1 MTGPDPLLE
10 STISHYRIVERIG
23 GGGMGV
29 VYKAEDTR
37 LHRFV
42 ALKFLPPELDRDQ
55 NALARFHLEAQAAS
69 ALNHPNIC
77 TIYDI
82 GEQDGRSFIAMENL
96 EGETLRHL
104 LGSQPMPVEN
114 ILPLARQIADALE
127 AAHAKGIVHRDIK
140 PANIFVTKRGDAK
153 ILDFG
158 LAKMFS
164 DSGTAADSMTA
175 DTPDHL
181 TSPGSTLGTVAYMS
195 PEQVSGKVLDS
206 RTDLFSLGTV
216 LYQMCTGRLPFQGD
230 TTALIFHAIL
240 ERTSPPP
247 SQLNPAIPGRL
258 DEIVQKALEKDRTL
272 RYQSAAELRTDLQR
286 LNRDRESG
294 SEKVATGAQ
303 KHSWTWAWLAT
314 AALLV
319 LFAAFTFLYLHFTA
333 KPKEG
338 SRSWEQ
344 LTFYTDSA
352 VYPALSPDGRM
363 LAYIRGENTFMGA
376 GDIYLKMLPDGQ
388 PVQLTH
394 DDKMSK
400 LAPTFSPDGSRIAF
414 GTPSPWD
421 TWEVG
426 VLGGQPKLM
435 MKNASSLTWIGSGKN
450 LLFSEIKNGLHMCLV
465 TTDEARGQ
473 SRDVYVPPG
482 DRSMVHHSYLSPDGR
497 WVLIVLMN
505 ALGKLTQCRVVSFD
519 VSSNA
524 PVDGSGREHLV
535 GPENSVCKSGAW
547 SPDGKWVY
555 LSANT
560 GGASHI
566 WRQRFPDGEPEQV
579 TSGPTEEEGIAM
591 AADGKSFIT
600 SVGNGEKTVWIHD
613 KNGERQMSSEGSAFH
628 TTFSNDGAYLYY
640 LKNAGGKGASELWRT
655 DLAKGQSEQVLP
667 GYEVEVSTEGNEYA
681 LSLDGKHIA
690 FVRKDEKKISHLWIA
705 PTDRR
710 SSPRQLDSDDNEDS
724 PYFLPSGDLVFRVSR
739 GGINY
744 LFTRR
749 QDGSGEKRL
758 LDQPI
763 LDLLAVSPSGK
774 WALIGQTE
782 SKDEE
787 WPARLIAYS
796 LDGGA
801 KTPLCRAIC
810 VGGWDST
817 NTHLFLSFLNEDKS
831 YFIAM
836 GKNGDFPK
844 FPEQGLRNS
853 AELTGVA
860 GVTTE
865 PYSVESAI
873 SPDLYSHTKTTYRR
887 NLYRI
892 PLP

>member
-1 MTGPDPLLE
+1 MPGADPLLG

-29 VYKAEDTR
+29 VYKAEDSR

-104 LGSQPMPVEN
+104 LGSQPMPLEN
-114 ILPLARQIADALE
+114 ILPLAKQIADALE

-158 LAKMFS
+158 LAKIFS
-164 DSGTAADSMTA
+164 DSGAAADSMTA
-175 DTPDHL
+175 DAPEHL

-240 ERTSPPP
+240 ERTPPPP
-247 SQLNPAIPGRL
+247 SQLNPAIPGKL

-272 RYQSAAELRTDLQR
+272 RYQSAAELRSDLQR
-286 LNRDRESG
+286 LNRDRES
-294 SEKVATGAQ
+294 TGKIPPQAQ
-303 KHSWTWAWLAT
+303 KRSWTWAWVT
-314 AALLV
+314 CAALVL
-319 LFAAFTFLYLHFTA
+319 LFAAATFLYLHFAA

-338 SRSWEQ
+338 SRNWEQ

-352 VYPALSPDGRM
+352 VYPALSPDGKM
-363 LAYIRGENTFMGA
+363 LAYIRGESTFFGA
-376 GDIYLKMLPDGQ
+376 GDIYLKILPDGE

-400 LAPTFSPDGSRIAF
+400 LAPAFSPDGSRIAF

-426 VLGGQPKLM
+426 VLGGQPRLM

-450 LLFSEIKNGLHMCLV
+450 LLFSEIKSGLHMCLV
-465 TTDEARGQ
+465 TTDEARGR
-473 SRDVYVPPG
+473 SRDVFVPPG

-505 ALGKLTQCRVVSFD
+505 SLGKLTQCRVVPFD
-519 VSSNA
+519 GN
-524 PVDGSGREHLV
+524 GHEHLV
-535 GPENSVCKSGAW
+535 GPKNTVCKSGAW

-555 LSANT
+555 LSVDT
-560 GGASHI
+560 GGAFHI

-600 SVGNGEKTVWIHD
+600 SVGNGDKTVWIHD

-640 LKNAGGKGASELWRT
+640 LKSAGGKGASELWRT

-667 GYEVEVSTEGNEYA
+667 GYEVEVSTEGSEYA
-681 LSLDGKHIA
+681 LSLDGKRIA
-690 FVRKDEKKISHLWIA
+690 FVRKDEKRISHLWIA
-705 PTDRR
+705 PTDRQ

-724 PYFLPSGDLVFRVSR
+724 PSFLPNGDLIFRASR

-744 LFTRR
+744 LFTRK

-763 LDLLAVSPSGK
+763 LDLLAVSPTGK
-774 WALIGQTE
+774 WALIGQSE
-782 SKDEE
+782 STDTDEE
-787 WPARLIAYS
+787 QHARVVVYP
-796 LDGGA
+796 LDGGS
-801 KTPLCRAIC
+801 KIFLCRTIC
-810 VGGWDST
+810 IGGWDST
-817 NTHLFLSFLNEDKS
+817 ETHLFLSFLNEDKS

-836 GKNGDFPK
+836 GKNADFPK
-844 FPEQGLRNS
+844 IPEQGLSNS
-853 AELTGVA
+853 AELTKVA
-860 GVTTE
+860 GVTSE

-873 SPDLYSHTKTTYRR
+873 SPDLYSYTRITYRR

>member
-1 MTGPDPLLE
+1 MTGSDPLLG

-104 LGSQPMPVEN
+104 LGSQPMALEN

-175 DTPDHL
+175 DAPEHL
-181 TSPGSTLGTVAYMS
+181 TSPGSTIGTVAYMS

-216 LYQMCTGRLPFQGD
+216 LYQMCTGRLPFQGE

-240 ERTSPPP
+240 ERTPPPP
-247 SQLNPAIPGRL
+247 SQLNPAIPGKL
-258 DEIVQKALEKDRTL
+258 NEIVQKALEKDRTL
-272 RYQSAAELRTDLQR
+272 RYQSAAELRTDLHR
-286 LNRDRESG
+286 LNRDRES
-294 SEKVATGAQ
+294 TGKIAPQAQ
-303 KHSWTWAWLAT
+303 KRSWTWAWLT
-314 AALLV
+314 SAALVL
-319 LFAAFTFLYLHFTA
+319 LFAAATFLYLHFAA

-338 SRSWEQ
+338 SRNWEQ

-352 VYPALSPDGRM
+352 VYPALSPDGKM
-363 LAYIRGENTFMGA
+363 LAYIRGESTFFGA
-376 GDIYLKMLPDGQ
+376 GDIYLKMLPDGE

-394 DDKMSK
+394 DDKMPK
-400 LAPTFSPDGSRIAF
+400 LAPAFSPDGSRIAF

-426 VLGGQPKLM
+426 VLGGQPRLM

-450 LLFSEIKNGLHMCLV
+450 LLFSEIKTGLHMCLV

-505 ALGKLTQCRVVSFD
+505 SLGKLTQCRVVPFD
-519 VSSNA
+519 G

-535 GPENSVCKSGAW
+535 GPKNAVCTSGAW
-547 SPDGKWVY
+547 SPDGKRVY
-555 LSANT
+555 LSAFT
-560 GGASHI
+560 GGAFHI

-600 SVGNGEKTVWIHD
+600 SVGNGDKTVWIHD
-613 KNGERQMSSEGSAFH
+613 NNGERQMSSEGSSFH
-628 TTFSNDGAYLYY
+628 TTFSHDGAYLYY
-640 LKNAGGKGASELWRT
+640 LKSAGGKGTSELWRT

-667 GYEVEVSTEGNEYA
+667 GYEVEVSTEGSEYA
-681 LSLDGKHIA
+681 LSLDGKRIA
-690 FVRKDEKKISHLWIA
+690 FVRKDEKRISHLWIA
-705 PTDRR
+705 PTDRQ
-710 SSPRQLDSDDNEDS
+710 SSPRQLDSDDNEES
-724 PYFLPSGDLVFRVSR
+724 PYFLPNGDLVFRASR
-739 GGINY
+739 GGLNY
-744 LFTRR
+744 LFTRK

-763 LDLLAVSPSGK
+763 LDLFAVSPTGK
-774 WALIGQTE
+774 WAIFGENE
-782 SKDEE
+782 SMGEE
-787 WPARLIAYS
+787 QHARVVAYP
-796 LDGGA
+796 LDGGS
-801 KTPLCRAIC
+801 KIPLCRTIC
-810 VGGWDST
+810 TGGWDST
-817 NTHLFLSFLNEDKS
+817 ETHLFLSFLNEDKS

-836 GKNGDFPK
+836 GKNADFPK
-844 FPEQGLRNS
+844 IPEQGLSKS
-853 AELTGVA
+853 AELTKVA
-860 GVTTE
+860 GVTSE

-873 SPDLYSHTKTTYRR
+873 SPDLYSYTKTTYRR

>member
-1 MTGPDPLLE
+1 MTGPDPLLG

-29 VYKAEDTR
+29 VYKAEDSR

-104 LGSQPMPVEN
+104 LGSQPMPLEN
-114 ILPLARQIADALE
+114 ILPLAKQIADALE

-158 LAKMFS
+158 LAKIFS
-164 DSGTAADSMTA
+164 DSGAAADSMTA
-175 DTPDHL
+175 DAPEHL
-181 TSPGSTLGTVAYMS
+181 TSPGSTIGTVAYMS

-240 ERTSPPP
+240 ERTPPPP
-247 SQLNPAIPGRL
+247 SQLNPAIPGKL

-286 LNRDRESG
+286 LNRDRES
-294 SEKVATGAQ
+294 TGKILPQAQ
-303 KHSWTWAWLAT
+303 KSSWTWAWLTSAG
-314 AALLV
+314 LV
-319 LFAAFTFLYLHFTA
+319 LLFAAATFLYLHFAA

-338 SRSWEQ
+338 SRNWEQ

-352 VYPALSPDGRM
+352 VYPALSPDGKM
-363 LAYIRGENTFMGA
+363 LAYIRGESTFFGA
-376 GDIYLKMLPDGQ
+376 GDIYLKILPDGE

-400 LAPTFSPDGSRIAF
+400 LAPAFSPDGSRIAF

-426 VLGGQPKLM
+426 VLGGHPRLM

-450 LLFSEIKNGLHMCLV
+450 LLFSEIKSGLHMCLV
-465 TTDEARGQ
+465 TTDEARGR

-482 DRSMVHHSYLSPDGR
+482 ERSMVHHSYLSPDGR

-505 ALGKLTQCRVVSFD
+505 SLGKLTQCRVVPF
-519 VSSNA
+519 NA
-524 PVDGSGREHLV
+524 PSDGSPHEHLV
-535 GPENSVCKSGAW
+535 GPKNAVCKSGAW

-555 LSANT
+555 LSVDT
-560 GGASHI
+560 GGAFHI

-600 SVGNGEKTVWIHD
+600 SVGNGDKTVWIHD
-613 KNGERQMSSEGSAFH
+613 NNGERQMSSEGSAFH

-640 LKNAGGKGASELWRT
+640 LKSAGGKGASELWRT

-667 GYEVEVSTEGNEYA
+667 GYEVEVSTEGSEYA
-681 LSLDGKHIA
+681 LSLDGKRIA
-690 FVRKDEKKISHLWIA
+690 FVRKDEKRISHLWIA
-705 PTDRR
+705 PTDRQ

-724 PYFLPSGDLVFRVSR
+724 PSFLPNGDLVFRASR

-744 LFTRR
+744 LFTRK

-763 LDLLAVSPSGK
+763 LDLLAVSPAGK
-774 WALIGQTE
+774 WALIGQSE
-782 SKDEE
+782 STDTDEE
-787 WPARLIAYS
+787 QHARVVAYP
-796 LDGGA
+796 LDGGS
-801 KTPLCRAIC
+801 KIFLCRTIC
-810 VGGWDST
+810 IGGWDST
-817 NTHLFLSFLNEDKS
+817 ETHLFLSFLNEDKS

-836 GKNGDFPK
+836 EKNADFPK
-844 FPEQGLRNS
+844 IPEQGLSNS
-853 AELTGVA
+853 AELTKVA
-860 GVTTE
+860 GVTSE
-865 PYSVESAI
+865 RYSVESAI
-873 SPDLYSHTKTTYRR
+873 SPDLYSYTRITYRR

>member
-1 MTGPDPLLE
+1 MPGADPLLG

-29 VYKAEDTR
+29 VYKAEDSR

-96 EGETLRHL
+96 EGETLRQL
-104 LGSQPMPVEN
+104 LGSQPMPLEN

-158 LAKMFS
+158 LAKIFS
-164 DSGTAADSMTA
+164 DTGAAADSMTA
-175 DTPDHL
+175 DAPEHL
-181 TSPGSTLGTVAYMS
+181 TSPGSTIGTVAYMS
-195 PEQVSGKVLDS
+195 PEQVGGKVLDS

-240 ERTSPPP
+240 ERTPPPP
-247 SQLNPAIPGRL
+247 SQLNPAIPGKL

-286 LNRDRESG
+286 LNRDRES
-294 SEKVATGAQ
+294 TGKIAPQAQ
-303 KHSWTWAWLAT
+303 KRSWMWAWLT
-314 AALLV
+314 SAALVL
-319 LFAAFTFLYLHFTA
+319 LFAAATVLYLHFAA

-338 SRSWEQ
+338 SRNWEQ

-352 VYPALSPDGRM
+352 VYPALSPDGKM
-363 LAYIRGENTFMGA
+363 LAYIRGENTFFGA
-376 GDIYLKMLPDGQ
+376 GDIYLKILPGGE

-394 DDKMSK
+394 DDRMSK
-400 LAPTFSPDGSRIAF
+400 LAPAFSPDGSRIAF

-426 VLGGQPKLM
+426 VLGGQPRLM

-450 LLFSEIKNGLHMCLV
+450 LLFSEIKSGLHMCLV
-465 TTDEARGQ
+465 TTDEARGR
-473 SRDVYVPPG
+473 SRDVFVPPG

-505 ALGKLTQCRVVSFD
+505 SLGKLTQCRVVPF
-519 VSSNA
+519 
-524 PVDGSGREHLV
+524 DGSGHERLV
-535 GPENSVCKSGAW
+535 GPKNAVCKSGAW

-555 LSANT
+555 LSVDA
-560 GGASHI
+560 GGAFHI

-600 SVGNGEKTVWIHD
+600 SVGNGDKTVWIHD

-640 LKNAGGKGASELWRT
+640 LKSAGGKGASELWRT

-681 LSLDGKHIA
+681 LSLDGKRIA
-690 FVRKDEKKISHLWIA
+690 FVRKDEKRISHLWIA
-705 PTDRR
+705 PTDRQ

-724 PYFLPSGDLVFRVSR
+724 PSFLPNGDLVFRASR

-744 LFTRR
+744 LFTRK

-774 WALIGQTE
+774 WALIGQSE
-782 SKDEE
+782 STDEE
-787 WPARLIAYS
+787 QHARLVAYP
-796 LDGGA
+796 LDGGP
-801 KTPLCRAIC
+801 KIPICRTIC
-810 VGGWDST
+810 YGGWDST
-817 NTHLFLSFLNEDKS
+817 ETHLFLGFLNEDKS
-831 YFIAM
+831 YFLAM
-836 GKNGDFPK
+836 VKNADLPK
-844 FPEQGLRNS
+844 LPEQGLSNS
-853 AELTGVA
+853 AELTRVA
-860 GVTTE
+860 GVTSE

-873 SPDLYSHTKTTYRR
+873 SPDLYSYTRTTYRR

>member
-1 MTGPDPLLE
+1 MCGQMAQTPSLIGQ
-10 STISHYRIVERIG
+10 TFSHYQILERLG

-29 VYKAEDTR
+29 VYKAKDTR

-104 LGSQPMPVEN
+104 LGNQPMPLEN
-114 ILPLARQIADALE
+114 ILPLAKQIADALE

-158 LAKMFS
+158 LAKIFS
-164 DSGTAADSMTA
+164 DSGAAADSMTA
-175 DTPDHL
+175 DAPEHL
-181 TSPGSTLGTVAYMS
+181 TSPGSTIGTVAYMS
-195 PEQVSGKVLDS
+195 PEQASGKVLDS

-240 ERTSPPP
+240 ERTPPPP
-247 SQLNPAIPGRL
+247 SQLNPAIPGKL

-286 LNRDRESG
+286 LNRDRES
-294 SEKVATGAQ
+294 TGKIPPQAQ
-303 KHSWTWAWLAT
+303 KSSWTWAWLT
-314 AALLV
+314 SAALVL
-319 LFAAFTFLYLHFTA
+319 LFAAAAFLYLHLAA

-338 SRSWEQ
+338 SRNWEQ

-352 VYPALSPDGRM
+352 VYPALSPDGKM
-363 LAYIRGENTFMGA
+363 LAYIRGESTFFGA
-376 GDIYLKMLPDGQ
+376 GDIYLKILPDGE

-394 DDKMSK
+394 DDKMPK
-400 LAPTFSPDGSRIAF
+400 LAPAFSPDGSRIAF

-426 VLGGQPKLM
+426 VLGGQPRLM

-450 LLFSEIKNGLHMCLV
+450 LLFSEIKGGLHMCLV
-465 TTDEARGQ
+465 TTDEARGR

-505 ALGKLTQCRVVSFD
+505 SLGKLTQCRVVPFD
-519 VSSNA
+519 GN
-524 PVDGSGREHLV
+524 GHEHLV
-535 GPENSVCKSGAW
+535 GPKNAVCKSGAW

-555 LSANT
+555 LSVDT
-560 GGASHI
+560 GGAFHI
-566 WRQRFPDGEPEQV
+566 WRQRFPAGEPEQV

-600 SVGNGEKTVWIHD
+600 SVGNGDKTVWIHD

-640 LKNAGGKGASELWRT
+640 LKSAGGKGASELWRT
-655 DLAKGQSEQVLP
+655 DLAKGQSEQILP

-681 LSLDGKHIA
+681 LSLDGKRIA
-690 FVRKDEKKISHLWIA
+690 FVRKDEKRVSHLWIA
-705 PTDRR
+705 PTDRQ

-724 PYFLPSGDLVFRVSR
+724 PSFLPNGDLVFRASR

-744 LFTRR
+744 LFTRK

-763 LDLLAVSPSGK
+763 LDLLAVSPTGK
-774 WALIGQTE
+774 WALIGQSE
-782 SKDEE
+782 STDTDEE
-787 WPARLIAYS
+787 QHARVVAYP
-796 LDGGA
+796 LDGGS
-801 KTPLCRAIC
+801 KIFLCRTIC
-810 VGGWDST
+810 IGGWDST
-817 NTHLFLSFLNEDKS
+817 ETHLFLSFLNEDKS

-836 GKNGDFPK
+836 GKNADFPK
-844 FPEQGLRNS
+844 IPEQGLSNS
-853 AELTGVA
+853 AELTKVA
-860 GVTTE
+860 GVTSE

-873 SPDLYSHTKTTYRR
+873 SPDLYSYTRITYRR

>member
-1 MTGPDPLLE
+1 MPGADPLLG

-29 VYKAEDTR
+29 VYKAEDSR

-104 LGSQPMPVEN
+104 LGSQPMPLEN
-114 ILPLARQIADALE
+114 ILPLAKQIADALE

-158 LAKMFS
+158 LAKIFS
-164 DSGTAADSMTA
+164 DSGAAADSMTA
-175 DTPDHL
+175 DAPEHL
-181 TSPGSTLGTVAYMS
+181 TSPGSTIGTVAYMS
-195 PEQVSGKVLDS
+195 PEQASGKVLDS

-240 ERTSPPP
+240 ERTPPPP
-247 SQLNPAIPGRL
+247 SQLNPAIPGKL

-286 LNRDRESG
+286 LNRDRES
-294 SEKVATGAQ
+294 TGKIPPQAQ
-303 KHSWTWAWLAT
+303 KSSWTWAWLT
-314 AALLV
+314 SAALVL
-319 LFAAFTFLYLHFTA
+319 LFAAAAFLYLHLAA

-338 SRSWEQ
+338 SRNWEQ

-352 VYPALSPDGRM
+352 VYPALSPDGKM
-363 LAYIRGENTFMGA
+363 LAYIRGESTFFGA
-376 GDIYLKMLPDGQ
+376 GDIYLKILPDGE

-394 DDKMSK
+394 DDKMPK
-400 LAPTFSPDGSRIAF
+400 LAPAFSPDGSRIAF

-426 VLGGQPKLM
+426 VLGGQPRLM

-450 LLFSEIKNGLHMCLV
+450 LLFSEIKGGLHMCLV
-465 TTDEARGQ
+465 TTDEARGR

-505 ALGKLTQCRVVSFD
+505 SLGKLTQCRVVPFD
-519 VSSNA
+519 GN
-524 PVDGSGREHLV
+524 GHEHLV
-535 GPENSVCKSGAW
+535 GPKNAVCKSGAW

-555 LSANT
+555 LSVDT
-560 GGASHI
+560 GGAFHI
-566 WRQRFPDGEPEQV
+566 WRQRFPAGEPEQV

-600 SVGNGEKTVWIHD
+600 SVGNGDKTVWIHD

-640 LKNAGGKGASELWRT
+640 LKSAGGKGASELWRT
-655 DLAKGQSEQVLP
+655 DLAKGQSEQILP

-681 LSLDGKHIA
+681 LSLDGKRIA
-690 FVRKDEKKISHLWIA
+690 FVRKDEKRVSHLWIA
-705 PTDRR
+705 PTDRQ

-724 PYFLPSGDLVFRVSR
+724 PSFLPNGDLVFRASR

-744 LFTRR
+744 LFTRK

-763 LDLLAVSPSGK
+763 LDLLAVSPTGK
-774 WALIGQTE
+774 WALIGQSE
-782 SKDEE
+782 STDTDEE
-787 WPARLIAYS
+787 QHARVVAYP
-796 LDGGA
+796 LDGGS
-801 KTPLCRAIC
+801 KIFLCRTIC
-810 VGGWDST
+810 IGGWDST
-817 NTHLFLSFLNEDKS
+817 ETHLFLSFLNEDKS

-836 GKNGDFPK
+836 GKNADFPK
-844 FPEQGLRNS
+844 IPEQGLSNS
-853 AELTGVA
+853 AELTKVA
-860 GVTTE
+860 GVTSE

-873 SPDLYSHTKTTYRR
+873 SPDLYSYTRITYRR

>member
-1 MTGPDPLLE
+1 MTGPDPLLGT
-10 STISHYRIVERIG
+10 TISHYRIVERIG

-29 VYKAEDTR
+29 VYKAEDAR

-96 EGETLRHL
+96 EGETLRQL
-104 LGSQPMPVEN
+104 LGSQPMPLEN

-158 LAKMFS
+158 LAKIFS
-164 DSGTAADSMTA
+164 DSGAAADSMTA
-175 DTPDHL
+175 DAPEHL
-181 TSPGSTLGTVAYMS
+181 TSPGSTIGTVAYMS

-240 ERTSPPP
+240 ERTPPPP
-247 SQLNPAIPGRL
+247 SQLNPAIPGKL

-286 LNRDRESG
+286 LNRDRES
-294 SEKVATGAQ
+294 TGKIAPQAQ
-303 KHSWTWAWLAT
+303 KRSWTWAWLT
-314 AALLV
+314 SAALV
-319 LFAAFTFLYLHFTA
+319 LLLAAGTFLYLHFAA

-338 SRSWEQ
+338 SRNWEQ

-352 VYPALSPDGRM
+352 VYPALSPDGKM
-363 LAYIRGENTFMGA
+363 LAYIRGENTFFGA
-376 GDIYLKMLPDGQ
+376 GDIYLKILPDGE

-400 LAPTFSPDGSRIAF
+400 LAPAFSPDGSRIAF

-421 TWEVG
+421 IWEVG
-426 VLGGQPKLM
+426 VLGGQPRLM

-450 LLFSEIKNGLHMCLV
+450 LLFSEIKSGLHMCLV
-465 TTDEARGQ
+465 TTDEARGR
-473 SRDVYVPPG
+473 SRDVFVPPG

-505 ALGKLTQCRVVSFD
+505 SLGKLTQCRVVPF
-519 VSSNA
+519 
-524 PVDGSGREHLV
+524 DGSGHERLV
-535 GPENSVCKSGAW
+535 GPKNAVCTSGAW
-547 SPDGKWVY
+547 SPDGKRVY

-560 GGASHI
+560 GGAFHI
-566 WRQRFPDGEPEQV
+566 WQQRFPDGEPEQV

-600 SVGNGEKTVWIHD
+600 SVGNGDKTVWIHD
-613 KNGERQMSSEGSAFH
+613 KNGERQMSSEGSSFH

-640 LKNAGGKGASELWRT
+640 LKSAGGKGTSELWRT

-667 GYEVEVSTEGNEYA
+667 GYEVEVSTEGSEYA
-681 LSLDGKHIA
+681 LSLDGKRIA
-690 FVRKDEKKISHLWIA
+690 FVRKDEKRISHLWIA

-724 PYFLPSGDLVFRVSR
+724 PSFLPNGDLVFRASR

-744 LFTRR
+744 LFTRK
-749 QDGSGEKRL
+749 QDGSGEKKL

-774 WALIGQTE
+774 WALMGQSE
-782 SKDEE
+782 STDEE
-787 WPARLIAYS
+787 WAARVMAYS
-796 LDGGA
+796 LDRGA
-801 KTPLCRAIC
+801 EIPLCRAIC

-817 NTHLFLSFLNEDKS
+817 DTHLFLSFLNEDRS

-836 GKNGDFPK
+836 GRDGDLPK
-844 FPEQGLRNS
+844 FPEHGLRNS
-853 AELTGVA
+853 AELA
-860 GVTTE
+860 GVTGVTTA

-873 SPDLYSHTKTTYRR
+873 SPDLYSYTKTTYRR

>member
-1 MTGPDPLLE
+1 MPGADPLLG

-29 VYKAEDTR
+29 VYKAEDSR

-104 LGSQPMPVEN
+104 LGNQPMPLEN
-114 ILPLARQIADALE
+114 ILPLAKQIADALE

-158 LAKMFS
+158 LAKIFS
-164 DSGTAADSMTA
+164 DSGAAADSMTA
-175 DTPDHL
+175 DAPEHL
-181 TSPGSTLGTVAYMS
+181 TSPGSTIGTVAYMS
-195 PEQVSGKVLDS
+195 PEQASGKVLDS

-240 ERTSPPP
+240 ERTPPPP
-247 SQLNPAIPGRL
+247 SQLNPAIPGKL

-286 LNRDRESG
+286 LNRDRES
-294 SEKVATGAQ
+294 TGKIPPQAQ
-303 KHSWTWAWLAT
+303 KSSWTWAWLT
-314 AALLV
+314 SAALVL
-319 LFAAFTFLYLHFTA
+319 LFAAAAFLYLHLAA

-338 SRSWEQ
+338 SRNWEQ

-352 VYPALSPDGRM
+352 VYPALSPDGKM
-363 LAYIRGENTFMGA
+363 LAYIRGESTFFGA
-376 GDIYLKMLPDGQ
+376 GDIYLKILPDGE

-394 DDKMSK
+394 DDKMPK
-400 LAPTFSPDGSRIAF
+400 LAPAFSPDGSRIAF

-426 VLGGQPKLM
+426 VLGGQPRLM

-450 LLFSEIKNGLHMCLV
+450 LLFSEIKGGLHMCLV
-465 TTDEARGQ
+465 TTDEARGR

-505 ALGKLTQCRVVSFD
+505 SLGKLTQCRVVPFD
-519 VSSNA
+519 GN
-524 PVDGSGREHLV
+524 GHEHLV
-535 GPENSVCKSGAW
+535 GPKNAVCKSGAW

-555 LSANT
+555 LSVDT
-560 GGASHI
+560 GGAFHI
-566 WRQRFPDGEPEQV
+566 WRQRFPAGEPEQV

-600 SVGNGEKTVWIHD
+600 SVGNGDKTVWIHD

-640 LKNAGGKGASELWRT
+640 LKSAGGKGASELWRT
-655 DLAKGQSEQVLP
+655 DLAKGQSEQILP

-681 LSLDGKHIA
+681 LSLDGKRIA
-690 FVRKDEKKISHLWIA
+690 FVRKDEKRVSHLWIA
-705 PTDRR
+705 PTDRQ

-724 PYFLPSGDLVFRVSR
+724 PSFLPNGDLVFRASR

-744 LFTRR
+744 LFTRK

-763 LDLLAVSPSGK
+763 LDLLAVSPTGK
-774 WALIGQTE
+774 WALIGQSE
-782 SKDEE
+782 STDTDEE
-787 WPARLIAYS
+787 QHARVVAYP
-796 LDGGA
+796 LDGGS
-801 KTPLCRAIC
+801 KIFLCRTIC
-810 VGGWDST
+810 IGGWDST
-817 NTHLFLSFLNEDKS
+817 ETHLFLSFLNEDKS

-836 GKNGDFPK
+836 GKNADFPK
-844 FPEQGLRNS
+844 IPEQGLSNS
-853 AELTGVA
+853 AELTKVA
-860 GVTTE
+860 GVTSE

-873 SPDLYSHTKTTYRR
+873 SPDLYSYTRITYRR

>member
-1 MTGPDPLLE
+1 MPGADPLLG

-104 LGSQPMPVEN
+104 LGSQAMPLEN
-114 ILPLARQIADALE
+114 ILPLAKQIADALE

-158 LAKMFS
+158 LAKIFS
-164 DSGTAADSMTA
+164 DTGAAADSMTA
-175 DTPDHL
+175 DAPEHL
-181 TSPGSTLGTVAYMS
+181 TSPGSTIGTVAYMS

-240 ERTSPPP
+240 ERTPPPP
-247 SQLNPAIPGRL
+247 SQLNPAIPGTL

-272 RYQSAAELRTDLQR
+272 RYQSAADLRTDLQR
-286 LNRDRESG
+286 LNRDRES
-294 SEKVATGAQ
+294 TGKIAPQAQ
-303 KHSWTWAWLAT
+303 KRSRTWAGLT
-314 AALLV
+314 SAALV
-319 LFAAFTFLYLHFTA
+319 LLLAAAAFFYLHFAA

-338 SRSWEQ
+338 SRNWEQ
-344 LTFYTDSA
+344 ITFYTDSA
-352 VYPALSPDGRM
+352 VYPALSPDGKM
-363 LAYIRGENTFMGA
+363 LAYIRGENTFFGA
-376 GDIYLKMLPDGQ
+376 GDIYLKILPGGE

-426 VLGGQPKLM
+426 VLGGQPRLM
-435 MKNASSLTWIGSGKN
+435 LKNASSLTWIGSGKN
-450 LLFSEIKNGLHMCLV
+450 LLFSEIKSGLHMCLV
-465 TTDEARGQ
+465 TTDEARGR

-482 DRSMVHHSYLSPDGR
+482 ERSMVHHSYLSPDGR
-497 WVLIVLMN
+497 WVLVVLMN
-505 ALGKLTQCRVVSFD
+505 SLGKLTQCRVVPF
-519 VSSNA
+519 
-524 PVDGSGREHLV
+524 DGSGQEHLV
-535 GPENSVCKSGAW
+535 GPKNAVCTTGAW
-547 SPDGKWVY
+547 SLDGKWVY
-555 LSANT
+555 VSAYT
-560 GGASHI
+560 GGAFHI

-600 SVGNGEKTVWIHD
+600 SVGNGDKTVWIHD

-655 DLAKGQSEQVLP
+655 DLSKGQSEQVLP
-667 GYEVEVSTEGNEYA
+667 GYEVEVSTEGSDYA

-690 FVRKDEKKISHLWIA
+690 FVRKDEKRISHLWIA
-705 PTDRR
+705 PTDRQ
-710 SSPRQLDSDDNEDS
+710 SSPRQLDSDDNED
-724 PYFLPSGDLVFRVSR
+724 
-739 GGINY
+739 
-744 LFTRR
+744 
-749 QDGSGEKRL
+749 
-758 LDQPI
+758 
-763 LDLLAVSPSGK
+763 
-774 WALIGQTE
+774 
-782 SKDEE
+782 
-787 WPARLIAYS
+787 
-796 LDGGA
+796 
-801 KTPLCRAIC
+801 
-810 VGGWDST
+810 
-817 NTHLFLSFLNEDKS
+817 
-831 YFIAM
+831 
-836 GKNGDFPK
+836 
-844 FPEQGLRNS
+844 
-853 AELTGVA
+853 
-860 GVTTE
+860 
-865 PYSVESAI
+865 
-873 SPDLYSHTKTTYRR
+873 
-887 NLYRI
+887 
-892 PLP
+892 

>member
-1 MTGPDPLLE
+1 MPGADPLLG

-29 VYKAEDTR
+29 VYKAEDSR

-104 LGSQPMPVEN
+104 LGNQPMPLEN
-114 ILPLARQIADALE
+114 ILPLAKQIADALE

-158 LAKMFS
+158 LAKIFS
-164 DSGTAADSMTA
+164 DSGAAADSMTA
-175 DTPDHL
+175 DAPEHL
-181 TSPGSTLGTVAYMS
+181 TSPGSTIGTVAYMS

-240 ERTSPPP
+240 ERTPPPP
-247 SQLNPAIPGRL
+247 SQLNPAIPGKL

-286 LNRDRESG
+286 LNRDRES
-294 SEKVATGAQ
+294 TGKIPPQAQ
-303 KHSWTWAWLAT
+303 KRSWTWAWLT
-314 AALLV
+314 SAALVL
-319 LFAAFTFLYLHFTA
+319 LFAAATFLYLHFAA

-338 SRSWEQ
+338 SRNWEQ

-352 VYPALSPDGRM
+352 VYPALSPDGKM
-363 LAYIRGENTFMGA
+363 LAYIRGESTFFGA
-376 GDIYLKMLPDGQ
+376 GDIYLKILPDGE

-400 LAPTFSPDGSRIAF
+400 LAPAFSPDGSRIAF

-426 VLGGQPKLM
+426 VLGGQPRLM

-450 LLFSEIKNGLHMCLV
+450 LLFSEIKSGLHMCLV
-465 TTDEARGQ
+465 TTDEARGR
-473 SRDVYVPPG
+473 SRDVFVPPG

-505 ALGKLTQCRVVSFD
+505 SLGKLTQCRVVPFD
-519 VSSNA
+519 GN
-524 PVDGSGREHLV
+524 GHEHLV
-535 GPENSVCKSGAW
+535 GPKNAVCKSGAW

-555 LSANT
+555 LSVDT
-560 GGASHI
+560 GGAFHI

-600 SVGNGEKTVWIHD
+600 SVGNGDKTVWIHD

-640 LKNAGGKGASELWRT
+640 LKSAGGKGASELWRT

-667 GYEVEVSTEGNEYA
+667 GYEVEVSTEGSEYA
-681 LSLDGKHIA
+681 LSLDGKRIA
-690 FVRKDEKKISHLWIA
+690 FVRKDEKRISHLWIA
-705 PTDRR
+705 PTDRQ

-724 PYFLPSGDLVFRVSR
+724 PSFLPNGDLVFRASR

-744 LFTRR
+744 LFTRK

-763 LDLLAVSPSGK
+763 LDLLAVSPTGK
-774 WALIGQTE
+774 WALIGQSE
-782 SKDEE
+782 STDTDEE
-787 WPARLIAYS
+787 QHARVVAYP
-796 LDGGA
+796 LDGGS
-801 KTPLCRAIC
+801 KIFLCRTIC
-810 VGGWDST
+810 IGGWDST
-817 NTHLFLSFLNEDKS
+817 ETHLFLSFLNEDKS

-836 GKNGDFPK
+836 GKNADFPK
-844 FPEQGLRNS
+844 IPEQGLSNS
-853 AELTGVA
+853 AELTKVA
-860 GVTTE
+860 GVTSE

-873 SPDLYSHTKTTYRR
+873 SPDLYSYTRITYRR